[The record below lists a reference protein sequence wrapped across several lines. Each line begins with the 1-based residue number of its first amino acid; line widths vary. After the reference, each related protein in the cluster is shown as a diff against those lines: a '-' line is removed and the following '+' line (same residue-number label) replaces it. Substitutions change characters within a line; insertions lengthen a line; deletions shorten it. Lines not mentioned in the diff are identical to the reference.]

1 MFKQKTAYEMRISG
15 WSTDV
20 CSSAPI
26 AEAVKGNEGACS
38 TPLFCDA
45 PSIRAALRPI
55 YQAQGQVRANWRQG
69 PKYANKAP
77 PQHHPS
83 DRHVPCRAPA
93 NFIFGTVVDSQAVAN
108 ARAAARRSEEHTSE
122 LQSLMRISYAAFC
135 LKKKLYLSK

>member
-1 MFKQKTAYEMRISG
+1 M
-15 WSTDV
+15 
-20 CSSAPI
+20 
-26 AEAVKGNEGACS
+26 AEAVRGNEGACS

-93 NFIFGTVVDSQAVAN
+93 TFIFGTVVDSQAVAH
-108 ARAAARRSEEHTSE
+108 ARAAARLCVWRKIGRASCRDRLVPESKISVVAEH
-122 LQSLMRISYAAFC
+122 
-135 LKKKLYLSK
+135 LKK